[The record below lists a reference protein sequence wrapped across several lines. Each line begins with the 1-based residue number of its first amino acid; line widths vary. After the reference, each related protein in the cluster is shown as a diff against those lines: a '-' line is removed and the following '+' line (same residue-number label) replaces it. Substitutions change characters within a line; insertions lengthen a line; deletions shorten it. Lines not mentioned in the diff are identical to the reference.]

1 MEADS
6 TEKVPFPPLKIY
18 LSSSLPGSSVPI
30 RAPLT
35 IDSDSEFCLSNNDQI
50 CSRTSSFNS
59 TSSIDISSY
68 GDEHTSVHDEEEDT
82 FLAYPDKEFLLETC
96 RIKEYS
102 FTTPFVKYPDGNYVK
117 ESSNFDESAIFR
129 PLVKTPCGESSSV
142 TDFRVNLGAP
152 VAPLTSD
159 CDSDIDEVEGHRLF
173 DSGEI
178 PANGIVENVT
188 ISPKVRICSSDEGE
202 YEVNKELR
210 FEGMF
215 SDDGI
220 NSIHELS
227 ATMKDSVLEESIE
240 DDEHKIDCLNLV
252 DSHKIEI
259 NKESQFEGMFS
270 DDGINSIHELSATM
284 KDSVLEESIEDD
296 EHKIDCVNMVDSH
309 KIDADIL
316 SHPENEIEI
325 QTITDYENESKKAP
339 SEIEEESPVKIQPI
353 NSKLLNLIRVLGL
366 SNQDSTVVQLLDR
379 FTLGN
384 NTFDS
389 SLTILAIGKTGVGKT
404 ATINSIF
411 GENKSITDPFGPGT
425 TTFQEIVGNVD
436 GIHLKIIDTPGFK
449 IGLMAP
455 KPHKDVDLRHLMAS
469 SSKKKHEK
477 EDDGEE
483 EEERS
488 YNLRILSN
496 IKRLIQKHTPD
507 VVLYVD
513 RLDMYTDNDSHLLR
527 LITSSLGSLVWRNCI
542 IALTHASSN
551 DHEPLDEFVFSRCR
565 FIQQQIVRF
574 GGSDLGMRNLVWLV
588 ENHVGYKEQTKWRN
602 RLISNDD
609 ECDHVMPFESLSV
622 LSFEGK
628 KAYFKG
634 DGYRVKFLGM
644 KRWSLACRLYS

>member
-59 TSSIDISSY
+59 TSTIDFSSY
-68 GDEHTSVHDEEEDT
+68 GDEHTSVHGEEDDT
-82 FLAYPDKEFLLETC
+82 FLAYPDEEFLLETC

-102 FTTPFVKYPDGNYVK
+102 FTTPFVKYPDGKYVK
-117 ESSNFDESAIFR
+117 ERSNFDESAIFR

-142 TDFRVNLGAP
+142 TDFRINLGAP

-159 CDSDIDEVEGHRLF
+159 CDSEIDDVEGHRLF

-178 PANGIVENVT
+178 PADGIVQNVT
-188 ISPKVRICSSDEGE
+188 MSPKVRICSSDEGE
-202 YEVNKELR
+202 CEVNKESQ
-210 FEGMF
+210 FEGML
-215 SDDGI
+215 SDDSI
-220 NSIHELS
+220 NSIHKLS
-227 ATMKDSVLEESIE
+227 ATMKDSLLEESIE

-252 DSHKIEI
+252 DSNKIEV

-316 SHPENEIEI
+316 SHPENEVEI
-325 QTITDYENESKKAP
+325 QIIIDYENESKKAP
-339 SEIEEESPVKIQPI
+339 SEIEEESPVEIQPI
-353 NSKLLNLIRVLGL
+353 NSKLVNLIRVLGL
-366 SNQDSTVVQLLDR
+366 SNQDSTAVQLLDR

-411 GENKSITDPFGPGT
+411 GEKKSITDPFGPGT

-436 GIHLKIIDTPGFK
+436 GIHLKIIDTPGFR
-449 IGLMAP
+449 GSP
-455 KPHKDVDLRHLMAS
+455 F
-469 SSKKKHEK
+469 
-477 EDDGEE
+477 
-483 EEERS
+483 ERS
-488 YNLRILSN
+488 YNLNILSN

-507 VVLYVD
+507 IVLYVD

-551 DHEPLDEFVFSRCR
+551 NHELLDEFVFSRCR

-588 ENHVGYKEQTKWRN
+588 ENHTGYKEETKWRN
-602 RLISNDD
+602 RLISNND
-609 ECDHVMPFESLSV
+609 ECDHVMPFDSLSI
-622 LSFEGK
+622 LTLEGK

-644 KRWSLACRLYS
+644 KHWSLACRLYS